1 MNRTIPEWLQPL
13 KNEWLSASKLSK
25 IFHKESGGSFLSWFN
40 GVKVRCRKVSIPCKS
55 GASDVST
62 HYLVKHVWS
71 MAQAHNV
78 MLLPTPA
85 SDPAKFIETLQK
97 ENEHLRSAADSALR
111 LLNIERNAHQKTRL
125 QVDDL
130 LPKNSVTALLVKA
143 HEPRPIAGVYFLVCD
158 DEIVYV
164 GQSKNVLSRMSGHA
178 DKRFNTVKM
187 IPVGEDRLL
196 STERMMIEILRPR
209 YNKMHNGGVEYK
221 PSTEAAK
228 A

>member
-1 MNRTIPEWLQPL
+1 MTKAIPEWLQPL
-13 KNEWLSASKLSK
+13 KNEWLSATKLSK
-25 IFHKESGGSFLSWFN
+25 IFHKDYGGSFLSWFN
-40 GVKVRCRKVSIPCKS
+40 GVKSRCRKVSIPCKT

-62 HYLVKHVWS
+62 HYLVKNVWAMS
-71 MAQAHNV
+71 QAHGV
-78 MLLPTPA
+78 ILLPTPV
-85 SDPAKFIETLQK
+85 SDPAQFIETLQK
-97 ENEHLRSAADSALR
+97 ENEHLRSVADSALR

-125 QVDDL
+125 QVDDI
-130 LPKNSVTALLVKA
+130 LPKHSITALLVKA

-187 IPVGEDRLL
+187 IPVGEEGLL
-196 STERMMIEILRPR
+196 STERMMIKILKPR
-209 YNKMHNGGVEYK
+209 YNRMHNGEAEYARGK
-221 PSTEAAK
+221 EAA